1 MPDYTVSG
9 TAIGKHGIALTANTE
24 STVTFPDDVNTVEV
38 ACLSA
43 STEPVWFTVN
53 GTPATVA
60 GDSAYFLFPG
70 RNAARV
76 DTRPR
81 QAPTV
86 VRMISASTA
95 TVSVTR
101 A

>member
-9 TAIGKHGIALTANTE
+9 SAVGKHGIALTANTE
-24 STVTFPDDVNTVEV
+24 STVTFADDVNTVEV

-43 STEPVWFTVN
+43 STDPVWFTVN
-53 GTPATVA
+53 NAAATVE
-60 GDSAYFLFPG
+60 GSATYFLFPG

-76 DTRPR
+76 DVPT
-81 QAPTV
+81 AGPTV
-86 VRMISASTA
+86 VRLISAAAA